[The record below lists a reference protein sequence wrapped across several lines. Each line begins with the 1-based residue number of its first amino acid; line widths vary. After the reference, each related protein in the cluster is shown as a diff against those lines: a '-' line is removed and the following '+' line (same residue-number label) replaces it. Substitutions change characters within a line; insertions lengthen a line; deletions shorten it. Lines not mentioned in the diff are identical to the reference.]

1 MKDNTLSLLDQINDE
16 SSERLDCLI
25 AWSRINSYSD
35 NLEGLSLMLSAL
47 KERFASLGGT
57 MEIIALPPRLSIS
70 DQGEMIEIP
79 NGKALRIIKRP
90 DAQHRIFLAGHMDTV
105 YSPSHPFQEVVK
117 AASKK
122 LIGPGVAD
130 MKGGLLV
137 MLTALETLEKH
148 PSSANIGWEVLIN
161 PDEEVGSVGSYPLF
175 AEAAKRN
182 AIGLIF
188 EPSYPDGAIVS
199 SRKGSCNFS
208 VIARGR
214 SAHAGRDFD
223 KGRNAIL
230 ALSQFVVKAS
240 SLTDSKK
247 GIAVNA
253 GYISGGGPVNIVPDL
268 AVCGMN
274 MRAVEKDDF
283 HEMERTLPQI
293 AQECEKEGLS
303 LTMHL
308 LSSRGPKPF
317 DHASRSLFEQIE
329 QSAKEEGITLSLR
342 PSGGVCDGNILAE
355 FGMPVIDTLGVVG
368 GEIHTPNEYMEID
381 SLITRSR
388 LAARFLINYA
398 SSADAKEKKR

>member
-1 MKDNTLSLLDQINDE
+1 
-16 SSERLDCLI
+16 
-25 AWSRINSYSD
+25 
-35 NLEGLSLMLSAL
+35 
-47 KERFASLGGT
+47 
-57 MEIIALPPRLSIS
+57 
-70 DQGEMIEIP
+70 
-79 NGKALRIIKRP
+79 
-90 DAQHRIFLAGHMDTV
+90 
-105 YSPSHPFQEVVK
+105 
-117 AASKK
+117 
-122 LIGPGVAD
+122 
-130 MKGGLLV
+130 

-188 EPSYPDGAIVS
+188 EPSYPDGTIVS